1 MPDQDRGSYFVRLE
15 DRPRSNRPA
24 TEVPEEHPHR
34 RYRRR
39 RVHPLHVLLL
49 VLGGWFL
56 WASTT
61 DGGAGARMNDMI
73 EKVRDVLFD
82 ATTDPGL
89 KRAATYYN
97 SVYSREHAY
106 PRLGEEEKTDAGVGV
121 GVHVVYCNANA
132 IVLQGLSGSGSTS
145 RLLLNGQDLGDVH
158 SKVGCPADYSN
169 PEPWG
174 VP

>member
-1 MPDQDRGSYFVRLE
+1 MPDQDRGSYFVRLD
-15 DRPRSNRPA
+15 DRPRSGGSP
-24 TEVPEEHPHR
+24 TDLPEGQPHHR
-34 RYRRR
+34 HRRR
-39 RVHPLHVLLL
+39 RIRPLYVLLF
-49 VLGGWFL
+49 VLAGWFL

-61 DGGAGARMNDMI
+61 EGGSSARMNDMI
-73 EKVRDVLFD
+73 EKVREVLFD

-97 SVYSREHAY
+97 STYEREHAY

-121 GVHVVYCNANA
+121 GVNVVWCNANA
-132 IVLQGLSGSGSTS
+132 IVLQGLTGSGSTS
-145 RLLLNGQDLGDVH
+145 RLLLNGQDFGDVH
-158 SKVGCPADYSN
+158 AKVGCPADFAN